1 MDQENLLARLG
12 TNWIDNSAGDFN
24 SSDFEFSQY
33 FQSKKIKIGEKNL
46 FLWRIKKKTLEEVDA
61 IFFNL
66 PGYKKAISNIA
77 QLVIGKGILAEN
89 EKTEAVENQ
98 LKEFLATFP
107 GGQLYFLWETCRLV
121 LTKGNCL
128 VSLLD
133 FSEDDKNPDY
143 NFVNINPENFGVLNP
158 SNKPIGRYIANKFVY
173 IYGGDVTK
181 IDESNLL
188 DSNSTIHLKSTLSG
202 ILGVP
207 PTIINA
213 TFSNAVLKDILSWL
227 QTKSRGGLK
236 KNMVNFSTT
245 DSNGGT
251 NYLSTTSKDPETV
264 KATIQI
270 KKDLEKSLVDSK
282 TNTVIVG
289 SDFKIGELS
298 PAENSQDFKTFINE
312 VYPLYTANLAG
323 VAPYSLL
330 PPKSVNRSTTEEQ
343 YKEMIQ
349 NTIQPLN
356 NYLSE
361 KIQKLYEIWCEK
373 SGKDVMLKLT
383 LDNPKPELSIQKSV
397 ADILKAVELGI
408 IDIDEAR
415 AELGLNPA
423 SKEQKTK
430 WENRKTET
438 NKKEI
443 SEF

>member
-1 MDQENLLARLG
+1 MDHENLLTRLG
-12 TNWIDNSAGDFN
+12 TNWIDSSSGDFN

-33 FQSKKIKIGEKNL
+33 FQSKKIKFGEKDL
-46 FLWRIKKKTLEEVDA
+46 YLWRIKKKTLKEVDA

-98 LKEFLATFP
+98 LKKFLGTFP
-107 GGQLYFLWETCRLV
+107 GGQLHFLWETCRLV

-128 VSLLD
+128 TSLLD

-173 IYGGDVTK
+173 IYGDVPK

-236 KNMVNFSTT
+236 KNMINFSTT

-251 NYLSTTSKDPETV
+251 KYLSTTSKDPETV
-264 KATIQI
+264 KATTQI
-270 KKDLEKSLVDSK
+270 KKDLEKSLVDPK

-298 PAENSQDFKTFINE
+298 PAENSQDFKTFVNE

-356 NYLSE
+356 NYISE

-373 SGKDVMLKLT
+373 SGNKAILKLT

-397 ADILKAVELGI
+397 ADILEAFKLGV

-415 AELGLNPA
+415 AEIGLNPA
-423 SKEQKTK
+423 SEELKAK
-430 WENRKTET
+430 WGTRKTET
-438 NKKEI
+438 DKKEMP
-443 SEF
+443 EF